1 VAPNPRPRKWM
12 RWIIAGVVV
21 VALIVVGGPFVYF
34 HFIQEDPPPPLSLAT
49 TPVTSSARTSS
60 RAPLAGAWKIG
71 SGSLVRYRVTETLFG
86 QSGTAVGK
94 TSSVTGSM
102 TITAT
107 KVTAATFTVDMA
119 SISSDQSQRDGQFRG
134 RIMDTAS
141 FPTATFTLTSPIDL
155 APVPKDGA
163 QTSYSANGK
172 LLLHGTTK
180 DVTFTLAARRTGNV
194 IAVQG
199 DEPITFSD
207 YQINNPSGGPASVGN
222 SGQLEF
228 VLQFQPS

>member
-1 VAPNPRPRKWM
+1 M
-12 RWIIAGVVV
+12 RWVVAGVVV

-34 HFIQEDPPPPLSLAT
+34 HFIQEDPAPPLSLGT
-49 TPVTSSARTSS
+49 TPVPSSAATGS
-60 RAPLAGAWKIG
+60 RAPLAGTWKIG
-71 SGSLVRYRVTETLFG
+71 SGSLVRYRVKETLFG

-102 TITAT
+102 TIPAT
-107 KVTAATFTVDMA
+107 RVTAATFTVDMA
-119 SISSDQSQRDGQFRG
+119 SIASGQSQRDGQFRG

-163 QTSYSANGK
+163 QTSYSANGT
-172 LLLHGTTK
+172 LQLHGTTK
-180 DVTFTLAARRTGNV
+180 NVTFTLAARRTGNV

-207 YQINNPSGGPASVGN
+207 YQINNPSAGPANVGN

>member
-1 VAPNPRPRKWM
+1 MAPRPRPRKWI
-12 RWIIAGVVV
+12 RWVVAGAVVV
-21 VALIVVGGPFVYF
+21 VVLVVGGPFVYF
-34 HFIQEDPPPPLSLAT
+34 HFIQDDPPPPLSLAT
-49 TPVTSSARTSS
+49 TPVPSSAATSS
-60 RAPLAGAWKIG
+60 RAPLAGTWKIG
-71 SGSLVRYRVTETLFG
+71 SGSLVRYRVQETLFG

-119 SISSDQSQRDGQFRG
+119 SISSGQSQRDGQFRG

-141 FPTATFTLTSPIDL
+141 FPTSTFTLTSPIDL

-180 DVTFTLAARRTGNV
+180 DVTFTLAARRTGDV

-207 YQINNPSGGPASVGN
+207 YQINNPSGGPANVGN

>member
-1 VAPNPRPRKWM
+1 
-12 RWIIAGVVV
+12 VV

-34 HFIQEDPPPPLSLAT
+34 HFIQADPPPPLSLAT
-49 TPVTSSARTSS
+49 TPVPSSVATGS
-60 RAPLAGAWKIG
+60 RAPLAGTWKIG
-71 SGSLVRYRVTETLFG
+71 SGSLVRYRVTETLLG

-94 TSSVTGSM
+94 TSSVTGSL
-102 TITAT
+102 TITAA

-119 SISSDQSQRDGQFRG
+119 SISSGQSQRDGQFRG

-141 FPTATFTLTSPIDL
+141 FPTAAFTLTSPIDL

-163 QTSYSANGK
+163 QTSYSANGT
-172 LLLHGTTK
+172 LLMHGTTK
-180 DVTFTLAARRTGNV
+180 NVTFTLAARRIGNV

-207 YQINNPSGGPASVGN
+207 YQINNPSGGPANVGN